1 MTHVAITVHRSTHEI
16 GGNCVEIATDDGHR
30 LVLDA
35 GRPLDAPEG
44 VSAPVPDSL
53 DLERIPEAVLL
64 SHAHQDHVGLLP
76 ELPTS
81 WPVWCGAPTD
91 RLMRLLAG
99 VQGRSIP
106 QAFRHWI
113 SGQEFRVG
121 PFAVTPL
128 LVDHS
133 AFDAHMFLVRA
144 CGKSILYTGDFRA
157 HGRKANLLE
166 GIVRRLPPRLDVLIM
181 EGTNL
186 GRDREV
192 ESEEGIEA
200 RLLDCF
206 RAARGRVFVS
216 WSSMNI
222 DRTVSVFKAARRA
235 GRTLAIDLF
244 SAEVLRSLADVGR
257 IPQPGWAGTKVV
269 VTAPL
274 ARRLAQMG
282 HEGLVDELIAAR
294 CAMSA
299 RALCRHPERWVVL
312 LRSSLLRDYCRS
324 GLEATRDDFWVWSQW
339 QGYKGGKDWQAQSER
354 LAPCTRLDIHTSGHA
369 SGRLLREFVDRLAP
383 ERVLPVHGEHWDEH
397 AQDFPGLCRLRDGE
411 ALWL

>member
-1 MTHVAITVHRSTHEI
+1 MFNVSINVHRSAHEI
-16 GGNCVEIATDDGHR
+16 GGNCVEIATSDGQR
-30 LVLDA
+30 LLLDA
-35 GRPLDAPEG
+35 GRPLDTPEG
-44 VSAPVPDSL
+44 ERACIPSSL
-53 DLERIPEAVLL
+53 DLEPLPEAVLL

-76 ELPTS
+76 ELPAN
-81 WPVWCGAPTD
+81 WPVWCGAPTG
-91 RLMRLLAG
+91 RLMKLLAG
-99 VQGRSIP
+99 VQGWAIP
-106 QAFRHWI
+106 QELRHWT
-113 SGQEFRVG
+113 SGREFHVG

-133 AFDAHMFLVRA
+133 AFDAHMLLIRV
-144 CGKSILYTGDFRA
+144 CGKSILYSGDFRG
-157 HGRKANLLE
+157 HGRKASLLE
-166 GIVRRLPPRLDVLIM
+166 GIVRRLPARLDALVM

-244 SAEVLRSLADVGR
+244 SAEVLRSLASAGR
-257 IPQPGWAGTKVV
+257 IPQPGWAGIKVV

-274 ARRLAQMG
+274 ARRLARMG
-282 HEGLVDELIAAR
+282 REGLVEELIAAR

-299 RALCRHPERWVVL
+299 RALCRNPEHWVVL
-312 LRSSLLRDYCRS
+312 SRSSLLRDYCKS
-324 GLEATRDDFWVWSQW
+324 GLAPDGDDVWIWSQW
-339 QGYKGGKDWQAQSER
+339 QGYKSGKDWQAQSER
-354 LAPCTRLDIHTSGHA
+354 LAPCARLDIHTSGHA
-369 SGRLLREFVDRLAP
+369 TGRLLQDFASRLAP
-383 ERVLPVHGEHWDEH
+383 GLVIPVHGERWDEY
-397 AQDFPGLCRLRDGE
+397 AQGFSNFCRLRDGE
-411 ALWL
+411 RLEL